1 MKLFSTLSVFFLL
14 NNVVYCQFSIHPDL
28 EYGEFDSNTL
38 DLYLPSSNS
47 FSPPFPTVVYLHGG
61 NWSAGDKSEV
71 TVNNKLNVLTSHGF
85 AVASLNY
92 RLSTEEIWDAQL
104 ADYSAAL
111 EYLSSEIIVETYGL
125 NIEKFCIWGE
135 DAGGHIG
142 LMGVLSEDGVLNH
155 NASIQI
161 FVSFYSPSDLFHLQT
176 DRDFDGVNGSEVT
189 SEPEENL
196 IGLERTLENKPV
208 FDTASPMKI
217 INESSFG
224 EGFSIPRLFLAHGQN
239 DPIVSP
245 EQSERVFSSRTGR
258 FRTATI
264 KRVEAGHGGE
274 EFDEVVFEAVAD
286 IHRAFNLDFPTYE
299 LVSDISYDNEDYQLL
314 DLYLAN
320 TVPEGLD
327 ANPLI
332 VYIHG
337 GDWEY
342 GDKSQV
348 LDYNLVK
355 EATSRGYSVA
365 SLDFGNLPEQ
375 ALQTMLTNI
384 RRALQF
390 LGDKADDYNLDVP
403 KTVLWGQDS
412 GAYLAILLALL
423 VSENDLPPMEI
434 TGIVS
439 WGIYADLNNIVQDF
453 EEDLVLQKP
462 PYVEFV
468 PNENPENGSPM
479 EKIVGLSLIPANEER
494 FRFSSPTGIVEFF
507 QDRGPVCDFLLVTG
521 TEDSVVSPL
530 QTLRLFN
537 AFKEF
542 NPEEYVV
549 TRLVEG
555 AAHGGEKFFNETS
568 VSLDFAAQSFGLGSF
583 EHEDNNEDIEE
594 ILTVA
599 KQESDVEPGAENPE
613 ESEKDEIIVF
623 VLGAAVVL
631 SFFVIIGLV
640 LKIVRSSTSIS
651 QNSVNNQVDV
661 KELA

>member
-28 EYGEFDSNTL
+28 EYGEFESNTL

-365 SLDFGNLPEQ
+365 SLDFGYTPEHHLFDFIVNLENT
-375 ALQTMLTNI
+375 LEYLDEH
-384 RRALQF
+384 REE
-390 LGDKADDYNLDVP
+390 YSLDV
-403 KTVLWGQDS
+403 TRTALWGQGS
-412 GAYLAILLALL
+412 GGYQALFETFYIEQANL
-423 VSENDLPPMEI
+423 EAMELSAV
-434 TGIVS
+434 VS
-439 WGIYADLNNIVQDF
+439 WYGYTSLDLLLDDF
-453 EEDLVLQKP
+453 KNDLVLQEP
-462 PYVEFV
+462 NYVQFM
-468 PNENPENGSPM
+468 PSKIPRAGSPM
-479 EKIVGLSLIPANEER
+479 EKITTMSFIPENLETFELISPVGSLQN
-494 FRFSSPTGIVEFF
+494 VDD
-507 QDRGPVCDFLLVTG
+507 DRELCDYLLVTG
-521 TEDSVVSPL
+521 TEDAVVSPL
-530 QTLRLFN
+530 QTLRLYKELEKSN
-537 AFKEF
+537 ASD
-542 NPEEYVV
+542 YVV
-549 TRLVEG
+549 SRVVEG
-555 AAHGGEKFFNETS
+555 AAHGGEFFFDEVV
-568 VSLDFAAQSFGLGSF
+568 VSLDFISRSFGLGTF
-583 EHEDNNEDIEE
+583 EHEDNNDNIEDILTGVEDE
-594 ILTVA
+594 NELGETESKSKNSEVTVWILAVA
-599 KQESDVEPGAENPE
+599 LTLCWVM
-613 ESEKDEIIVF
+613 IM
-623 VLGAAVVL
+623 
-631 SFFVIIGLV
+631 GLV
-640 LKIVRSSTSIS
+640 FKIISS
-651 QNSVNNQVDV
+651 NNTLSEDSDKQLQA
-661 KELA
+661 KEAL